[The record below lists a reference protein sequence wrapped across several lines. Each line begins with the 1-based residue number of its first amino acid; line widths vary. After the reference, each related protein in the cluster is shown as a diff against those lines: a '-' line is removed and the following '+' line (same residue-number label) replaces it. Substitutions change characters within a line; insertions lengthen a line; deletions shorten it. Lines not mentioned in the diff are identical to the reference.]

1 MFSTVKMNPNGFSA
15 ITVGEKTSKKYPK
28 IILLHVQSV
37 HVHMCCGSI
46 FLCMYMY
53 SVHVHVYDDLTQQY
67 TAVHA
72 CLQCTFMVQYTVHVV
87 IFHVL

>member
-46 FLCMYMY
+46 FMCMYMY
-53 SVHVHVYDDLTQQY
+53 SVRVHVYDSLIQLY
-67 TAVHA
+67 VYVYNVHLR
-72 CLQCTFMVQYTVHVV
+72 CNTLYVHVV
-87 IFHVL
+87 ILHVL